1 MVWNNTEK
9 NFGGTTENDK
19 MSGILYY
26 DGSNFQELQKSVVAW
41 DSNLW
46 TCTMEEGAYP
56 VLLQS
61 AIGIKP
67 VTDGIEGTVSSG
79 IYTLT
84 GVRVQK
90 PVKGLYII
98 NGRKVLVK

>member
-1 MVWNNTEK
+1 
-9 NFGGTTENDK
+9 
-19 MSGILYY
+19 
-26 DGSNFQELQKSVVAW
+26 
-41 DSNLW
+41 
-46 TCTMEEGAYP
+46 MEDGAYP
-56 VLLQS
+56 VLLQT

-67 VTDGIEGTVSSG
+67 VTDEVVSGTASSG

-90 PVKGLYII
+90 PGKGLYII